1 MTTGNAGHVQV
12 TALTGATQVSA
23 GGFYSLAV
31 RIAPLVAI

>member
-12 TALTGATQVSA
+12 TALTGATQVSG